1 MAFTCPRCGGH
12 AFRSITLRDGSIE
25 RECRGTIV
33 DSLEVSLVKDDAPQ
47 PLPSNSVAVGRPGLL
62 RAKRAATR
70 DAALA
75 LYEQSTAPPPP
86 PDAPPV
92 PPIPT
97 HTHRHQRA
105 CIFIWPASD
114 DGLYGVEA
122 SEVAS

>member
-12 AFRSITLRDGSIE
+12 VFRSITLRDGSIE
-25 RECRGTIV
+25 RECKGTIV
-33 DSLEVSLVKDDAPQ
+33 DSLDVPLVKDDKPQ
-47 PLPSNSVAVGRPGLL
+47 PLPPNAVAVGRPGLL

-86 PDAPPV
+86 PDAPP
-92 PPIPT
+92 IPV

-114 DGLYGVEA
+114 DGLYGIDA
-122 SEVAS
+122 TDVAT